1 MKYPFKQKKLILLL
15 VTAHIFIV
23 SCLDAN
29 INNEKLCH
37 ELYVSTRTI
46 QAISFESNLL
56 KLSQLADNDEDSEV
70 EEDEET
76 TNTRAFVSTTT
87 TTTTR
92 TSAKYSKKNMTIKKS
107 HHKGDLTYQH
117 NIFEISFIL
126 FFIGFDYFL

>member
-1 MKYPFKQKKLILLL
+1 MNNLKYPFKQKKLILLL

-37 ELYVSTRTI
+37 ELYLSTRTI
-46 QAISFESNLL
+46 QAISFERNLL
-56 KLSQLADNDEDSEV
+56 KLSHLADNDEDSEV

-87 TTTTR
+87 TR
-92 TSAKYSKKNMTIKKS
+92 TSTKYSKKNMTIKKS

-117 NIFEISFIL
+117 NIFEISFI
-126 FFIGFDYFL
+126 